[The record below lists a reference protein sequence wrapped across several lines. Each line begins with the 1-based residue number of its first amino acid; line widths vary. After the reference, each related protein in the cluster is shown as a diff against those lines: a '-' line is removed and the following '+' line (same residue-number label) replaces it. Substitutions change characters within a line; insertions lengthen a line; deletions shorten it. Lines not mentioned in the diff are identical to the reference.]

1 MRHRVKRGSQRAVSG
16 AVRDRRGRP
25 SGCGREVHRCA
36 ALSEPEQ
43 VFFVCV
49 FIFFSSL
56 AKKPEH
62 INLSR
67 SAPMASILGGSS
79 GGGAGSG
86 QIRCKFKRRRRRR
99 SKRKGK
105 VDFLHHTHFFFNCSP
120 KAIGVIHSEQEVNKT
135 SPFTFTL
142 VFIYLSTRLL
152 IKQFTYIVYVPKC
165 VMCVPVCVRACALC
179 RCDGVLRAAHMSF
192 CLFAF

>member
-105 VDFLHHTHFFFNCSP
+105 VDFLHHTHFFLTVLLKLQVSFIQSKRSTKHPPSP
-120 KAIGVIHSEQEVNKT
+120 SHWC
-135 SPFTFTL
+135 L
-142 VFIYLSTRLL
+142 FIYL
-152 IKQFTYIVYVPKC
+152 QGY
-165 VMCVPVCVRACALC
+165 
-179 RCDGVLRAAHMSF
+179 
-192 CLFAF
+192 